1 MRRAQLISG
10 VLYVVSVIVL
20 MPIVQHLNLAH
31 IRIADIVAATGLA
44 ATALPLMLI
53 VAAIMSQ
60 FSAGVADTVGAGGL
74 ASETSR
80 GRFSSNTGYL
90 VVSVFAIILVWTAD
104 LLEIVALASRAF
116 ALYYLLQC
124 VVALIATRHYYGIKV
139 YWLHSA
145 NFVTVAIILTFVVL
159 FAIPA
164 E

>member
-1 MRRAQLISG
+1 
-10 VLYVVSVIVL
+10 
-20 MPIVQHLNLAH
+20 MPIVQHLDLAH
-31 IRIADIVAATGLA
+31 IRIADIVVATGLA

-80 GRFSSNTGYL
+80 GRLSSNKGYL
-90 VVSVFAIILVWTAD
+90 VVSVFAIILIWSAD
-104 LLEIVALASRAF
+104 LLEIIALASRAF

-124 VVALIATRHYYGIKV
+124 VVALMATRHYYGLKV
-139 YWLHSA
+139 YWLHSISFA
-145 NFVTVAIILTFVVL
+145 TVAIILAFVVL

>member
-1 MRRAQLISG
+1 
-10 VLYVVSVIVL
+10 
-20 MPIVQHLNLAH
+20 MPIVQHINLSH
-31 IRIADIVAATGLA
+31 IRIADIVVATGLA

-80 GRFSSNTGYL
+80 GKLSSNKGYL
-90 VVSVFAIILVWTAD
+90 AVAIFAIILVWTAN
-104 LLEIVALASRAF
+104 LLEIIALASRAF

-124 VVALIATRHYYGIKV
+124 VVALFANRHHYKGKA
-139 YWLHSA
+139 YWLRLI
-145 NFVTVAIILTFVVL
+145 NFSTIAAFLMFIAL